1 MGQQEQMQM
10 GWMRFAAMIATS
22 TFIMFFLMYQLVYE
36 ADHLMFSVKAKPAVV
51 VSEDNRSSVNQV
63 TAASS
68 FTSPGSLSSPM
79 SGFVF
84 GPTFSSDSRL
94 M

>member
-1 MGQQEQMQM
+1 MDKEIVHLLSEHRVITTQQFHKLLGIPE
-10 GWMRFAAMIATS
+10 RT
-22 TFIMFFLMYQLVYE
+22 
-36 ADHLMFSVKAKPAVV
+36 AKPAVV

-63 TAASS
+63 TATSS
-68 FTSPGSLSSPM
+68 FTSFGSLSSPM
-79 SGFVF
+79 SGFAF

>member
-1 MGQQEQMQM
+1 MNFGTLPPPD
-10 GWMRFAAMIATS
+10 GYDGRFYSAHTFDLEGDGIYEIETAM
-22 TFIMFFLMYQLVYE
+22 
-36 ADHLMFSVKAKPAVV
+36 AKPAVV

>member
-1 MGQQEQMQM
+1 MVLESTS
-10 GWMRFAAMIATS
+10 AAFSIHSWARVRSPIDFTEKRIATDW
-22 TFIMFFLMYQLVYE
+22 
-36 ADHLMFSVKAKPAVV
+36 AGAKPAVV